1 MNLYLKFVLLG
12 LSLVVFTTATIF
24 LFVNNTV
31 ETNLSESI
39 LTEHSQKAEIS
50 INNID
55 RFIYERLNDVKNFA
69 KLPAFRSENPD
80 LIEVNRTLS
89 EISHANELYY
99 SFSFFDMNRYR
110 LADTK
115 GLSIGKQHG
124 LRLYWTHIN
133 DNTEAIMD
141 ISKSE
146 SVGRVVLH
154 FASVVRNH
162 ANQPVGVF
170 VGRVLIENL
179 YAVIS
184 NQSQGSESNK
194 QVKMDL
200 LDENQNILYS
210 NHEPE
215 KVLVAKYP
223 DVIPEEVLEQK
234 KKEGRFSTEK
244 NLYFFHRQE
253 GYLSFPGKDWLFII
267 STSKEH
273 AFASLSEMRTTILIV
288 GIVILLL
295 SSGLTIY
302 LARVISKPLKKL
314 RSAAVEISKG
324 NYDTMIEGNN
334 KDEIGYLIRQFNV
347 TSQKL
352 KTKENNEKKITKQLM
367 EKNQEIQQHQ
377 NKIITQAK
385 AINRAY
391 KEIKSQHTMVHSSL
405 SYAEKIQNAI
415 LPDEKLLSE
424 FFQDYFVHYKPKD
437 IVSGDFYW
445 FKHVK
450 NKTGNHLI
458 IACADCS
465 GHGVP
470 GAFLS
475 MLGINALNNA
485 IEYTTDYNP
494 AALLKKVN
502 RDIISTL
509 SQEFS
514 DNEAVQEGME
524 MAICT
529 IDLSYNIMKFAGAG
543 IPLLLY
549 KNEEWTLTK
558 GDKILLGRNFNN
570 ENLEGKEITQH
581 SFNLSNNDT
590 FYLYSDGFKDQIGGK
605 DHKKYLPK
613 RFRMYLGMIVQKAMM
628 IQKNLLEKELLDW
641 KQDTPQTDD
650 ILVMG
655 FRIK

>member
-12 LSLVVFTTATIF
+12 LSLVVFTSVTIF
-24 LFVNNTV
+24 LFVDNSV
-31 ETNLSESI
+31 EKNLEESI
-39 LTEHSQKAEIS
+39 LAEHSKMAEIS

-69 KLPAFRSENPD
+69 KLPAFRQDDPD
-80 LIEVNRTLS
+80 LVEVNRTLT
-89 EISHANELYY
+89 EISHTNELYY
-99 SFSFFDMNRYR
+99 SFSYFDMNRFR
-110 LADTK
+110 LADSK
-115 GLSIGKQHG
+115 GLSVGKQHG
-124 LRLYWTHIN
+124 LRLYWQHIN

-154 FASVVRNH
+154 FAAVVRNNY
-162 ANQPVGVF
+162 NQPVGVF

-184 NQSQGSESNK
+184 EQSQRNDANSL
-194 QVKMDL
+194 VKMDL
-200 LDENQNILYS
+200 VDSEMNILYS

-215 KVLVAKYP
+215 KVLIAKYP
-223 DVIPEEVLEQK
+223 DLIPGDILAQRK
-234 KKEGRFSTEK
+234 KSGRFSTKE
-244 NLYFFHRQE
+244 NLYFFHRQN
-253 GYLSFPGKDWLFII
+253 GYLSFPGKDWLFVIN
-267 STSKEH
+267 TSKDD
-273 AFASLSEMRTTILIV
+273 AFASLAEMRNTIILV
-288 GIVILLL
+288 AFAILLL
-295 SSGLTIY
+295 AAGLTIY

-314 RSAAVEISKG
+314 RSAAAEISKG
-324 NYDTMIEGNN
+324 NYDVQIEGNN
-334 KDEIGYLIRQFNV
+334 RDEIGYLIRQFNV

-352 KTKENNEKKITKQLM
+352 KTKEHNEKKITQQLM
-367 EKNQEIQQHQ
+367 EKNHEIQEHQ
-377 NKIITQAK
+377 SKIITQAK

-415 LPDEKLLSE
+415 LPDEKILSD
-424 FFQDYFVHYKPKD
+424 FFHDYFVYYKPKD

-445 FKHVK
+445 FKHVE
-450 NKTGNHLI
+450 NERGNHLI
-458 IACADCS
+458 VACADCS

-485 IEYTTDYNP
+485 IQYTSNYNP
-494 AALLKKVN
+494 AALLSKVN
-502 RDIISTL
+502 DDIVNTL
-509 SQEFS
+509 SQNFAE
-514 DNEAVQEGME
+514 NETIQEGME

-529 IDLSYNIMKFAGAG
+529 LDLDHNVMKYAGAG

-549 KNEEWTLTK
+549 KAGDWSLTRGNK
-558 GDKILLGRNFNN
+558 LLLGRNFNN
-570 ENLEGKEITQH
+570 DSLTEEGIEQFE
-581 SFNLSNNDT
+581 FNLSAGDT

-605 DHKKYLPK
+605 EQKKYLPK
-613 RFRMYLGMIVQKAMM
+613 RFRMYLGMIVQKAMT
-628 IQKNLLEKELLDW
+628 IQKDLLDKELQDW
-641 KQDTPQTDD
+641 KQDVPQTDD
-650 ILVMG
+650 MLIMG

>member
-12 LSLVVFTTATIF
+12 LSLVIFTSVTIF

-31 ETNLSESI
+31 EKNLSESI
-39 LTEHSQKAEIS
+39 LSEHSQKAEIS

-69 KLPAFRSENPD
+69 KLPAFRDENPNLD
-80 LIEVNRTLS
+80 EVNRMLS

-99 SFSFFDMNRYR
+99 SFSFFDMNRFR
-110 LADTK
+110 LADSK
-115 GLSIGKQHG
+115 GLSVGKQHG

-154 FASVVRNH
+154 FASVVRNN
-162 ANQPVGVF
+162 ANQPIGVF

-184 NQSQGSESNK
+184 NQSQGEESNK
-194 QVKMDL
+194 HVQMDL
-200 LDENQNILYS
+200 LDENLNILYS

-215 KVLVAKYP
+215 KVLIAKYP
-223 DVIPEEVLEQK
+223 DVIPEQVLELK
-234 KKEGRFSTEK
+234 KKEGRFSTDD
-244 NLYFFHRQE
+244 NLYFYHRQE
-253 GYLSFPGKDWLFII
+253 GYLSFPGKGWLFII
-267 STSKEH
+267 NTSKEN
-273 AFASLSEMRTTILIV
+273 AFASLSEMRTTILMV

-324 NYDTMIEGNN
+324 NYDVQIEGSN

-391 KEIKSQHTMVHSSL
+391 KEIKTQHTMVHSSL

-415 LPDEKLLSE
+415 LPDEKLLSD
-424 FFQDYFVHYKPKD
+424 FFQDYFVYYKPKD

-450 NKTGNHLI
+450 NNTGNHLI

-485 IEYTTDYNP
+485 IQYTTDYNP
-494 AALLKKVN
+494 SALLAKVN
-502 RDIISTL
+502 NDIISTL
-509 SQEFS
+509 SQNFS
-514 DNEAVQEGME
+514 ENEAVQEGME

-529 IDLSYNIMKFAGAG
+529 IDLTYNIMKYAGAG
-543 IPLLLY
+543 IPLLLF
-549 KNEEWTLTK
+549 KDGEWNLTK
-558 GDKILLGRNFNN
+558 GNKLLLGRNFSNDKLQ
-570 ENLEGKEITQH
+570 EQEIEQH
-581 SFNLSNNDT
+581 SFNLSSHDT

-605 DHKKYLPK
+605 EHKKYLPK

-628 IQKNLLEKELLDW
+628 IQKNLLDKELQDW
-641 KQDTPQTDD
+641 KQSTPQTDD
-650 ILVMG
+650 MLVMG

>member
-12 LSLVVFTTATIF
+12 LSLVIFTSATIF

-31 ETNLSESI
+31 EKNLSESI
-39 LTEHSQKAEIS
+39 LSEHSQKAEIS

-69 KLPAFRSENPD
+69 KLPVFRQEATD
-80 LIEVNRTLS
+80 LSEVNRTLS

-99 SFSFFDMNRYR
+99 SFSYFDMDRYR
-110 LADTK
+110 LADSK
-115 GLSIGKQHG
+115 GLSVGKQHG

-154 FASVVRNH
+154 FASVVRNY
-162 ANQPVGVF
+162 ANQPIGVF

-184 NQSQGSESNK
+184 DQSQGVESNQ

-200 LDENQNILYS
+200 LDGNLNILYS

-215 KVLVAKYP
+215 KVLIAKYP
-223 DVIPEEVLEQK
+223 DVIPEDILIQK
-234 KKEGRFSTEK
+234 KKEGRFSTED
-244 NLYFFHRQE
+244 NLYFYHRQE

-267 STSKEH
+267 NTSKDH
-273 AFASLSEMRTTILIV
+273 AFASLSEMRSTILMV
-288 GIVILLL
+288 GIVILLI
-295 SSGLTIY
+295 SSGLTVY
-302 LARVISKPLKKL
+302 MARVISNPLKKL

-324 NYDTMIEGNN
+324 NYDVMIEGNN

-352 KTKENNEKKITKQLM
+352 KTKETNEKKITQQLM

-391 KEIKSQHTMVHSSL
+391 KEIKTQHTMVHSSL
-405 SYAEKIQNAI
+405 NYAEKIQNAI
-415 LPDEKLLSE
+415 LPDEKLLAE
-424 FFQDYFVHYKPKD
+424 FFQDYFVYYKPKD

-445 FKHVK
+445 FKHVQ
-450 NKTGNHLI
+450 NNTGNHLI

-485 IEYTTDYNP
+485 IQYTTDYNP
-494 AALLKKVN
+494 SALLAKVN
-502 RDIISTL
+502 NDIISTL

-514 DNEAVQEGME
+514 QNEAVQEGME
-524 MAICT
+524 MAICS
-529 IDLSYNIMKFAGAG
+529 IDLTYNVMKYAGAG

-549 KNEEWTLTK
+549 KDKEWTLTRGNK
-558 GDKILLGRNFNN
+558 LLLGRNFSNDS
-570 ENLEGKEITQH
+570 LEEQKIEQH
-581 SFNLSNNDT
+581 TFNLSNNDT

-605 DHKKYLPK
+605 EHKKYLPK

-628 IQKNLLEKELLDW
+628 IQKNLLDKELHEW

-650 ILVMG
+650 MLVMG

>member
-12 LSLVVFTTATIF
+12 LSLVVFTSVTIF
-24 LFVNNTV
+24 LFVNNSV
-31 ETNLSESI
+31 ENNLEESI
-39 LTEHSQKAEIS
+39 LAEHSQLAEIS

-69 KLPAFRSENPD
+69 KLPVFKQDEPD
-80 LIEVNRTLS
+80 LVEVNRTLT
-89 EISHANELYY
+89 EISHTNELYY
-99 SFSFFDMNRYR
+99 SFSYFDMNRFR
-110 LADTK
+110 LADSK
-115 GLSIGKQHG
+115 GLSVGKQHG
-124 LRLYWTHIN
+124 LRLYWEHIN

-154 FASVVRNH
+154 FAAVVRNNF
-162 ANQPVGVF
+162 NQPVGVF

-184 NQSQGSESNK
+184 QQSQRNESNK
-194 QVKMDL
+194 SVKMDL
-200 LDENQNILYS
+200 VDSQMNILYS

-215 KVLVAKYP
+215 KVLIAKYP
-223 DVIPEEVLEQK
+223 DVIPNDILSQG
-234 KKEGRFSTEK
+234 KKEGRFSTDE
-244 NLYFFHRQE
+244 NLYFFHRQD
-253 GYLSFPGKDWLFII
+253 GYMSFPGKDWLFVIN
-267 STSKEH
+267 TSKDD
-273 AFASLSEMRTTILIV
+273 AFASLAEMRNTILLV
-288 GIVILLL
+288 AFAILLL
-295 SSGLTIY
+295 SAGLTIY
-302 LARVISKPLKKL
+302 LARIISKPLKKL
-314 RSAAVEISKG
+314 RNAAAEISKG
-324 NYDTMIEGNN
+324 NYDVQIEGNN

-367 EKNQEIQQHQ
+367 EKNQEIQEHQ
-377 NKIITQAK
+377 SKIITQAK

-415 LPDEKLLSE
+415 LPDERILAE
-424 FFQDYFVHYKPKD
+424 FFHDYFVYYKPKD

-445 FKHVK
+445 FKHVE
-450 NKTGNHLI
+450 NETGNHLI
-458 IACADCS
+458 VACADCS

-485 IEYTTDYNP
+485 IQYTKDYSP
-494 AALLKKVN
+494 SALLAKVN
-502 RDIISTL
+502 NDIINTL
-509 SQEFS
+509 SQNFA
-514 DNEAVQEGME
+514 DNETIQEGME

-529 IDLSYNIMKFAGAG
+529 LDLDNKVMKYAGAG

-549 KNEEWTLTK
+549 KDAEWSLTK
-558 GDKILLGRNFNN
+558 GNKLLLGRNFNN
-570 ENLEGKEITQH
+570 DSLTEEQIEQVE
-581 SFNLSNNDT
+581 FVLSSGDT

-605 DHKKYLPK
+605 EHKKYLPK
-613 RFRMYLGMIVQKAMM
+613 RFRMYLGMIVQKAMT
-628 IQKNLLEKELLDW
+628 IQKSLLEKELQDW

-650 ILVMG
+650 MLIMG
-655 FRIK
+655 FRVK

>member
-12 LSLVVFTTATIF
+12 LSLVVFTSVTIF
-24 LFVNNTV
+24 LFVNNSV
-31 ETNLSESI
+31 ENNLEESI
-39 LTEHSQKAEIS
+39 LAEHSQLAEIS

-69 KLPAFRSENPD
+69 KLPVFKQDEPD
-80 LIEVNRTLS
+80 LVEVNRTLT
-89 EISHANELYY
+89 EISHTNELYY
-99 SFSFFDMNRYR
+99 SFSYFDMNRFR
-110 LADTK
+110 LADSK
-115 GLSIGKQHG
+115 GLSVGKQHG
-124 LRLYWTHIN
+124 LRLYWEHIN

-154 FASVVRNH
+154 FAAVVRNNF
-162 ANQPVGVF
+162 NQPVGVF

-184 NQSQGSESNK
+184 QQSQRNESNK
-194 QVKMDL
+194 SVKMDL
-200 LDENQNILYS
+200 VDSQMNILYS

-215 KVLVAKYP
+215 KVLIAKYP
-223 DVIPEEVLEQK
+223 DVIPHDILTQG
-234 KKEGRFSTEK
+234 KKEGRFSTDE
-244 NLYFFHRQE
+244 NLYFFHRQD
-253 GYLSFPGKDWLFII
+253 GYMSFPGKDWLFVIN
-267 STSKEH
+267 TSKDD
-273 AFASLSEMRTTILIV
+273 AFASLAEMRNTILLV
-288 GIVILLL
+288 AFAILLL
-295 SSGLTIY
+295 SAGLTIY
-302 LARVISKPLKKL
+302 LARIISKPLKKL
-314 RSAAVEISKG
+314 RNAAAEISKG
-324 NYDTMIEGNN
+324 NYDVQIEGNN

-367 EKNQEIQQHQ
+367 EKNQEIQEHQ
-377 NKIITQAK
+377 SKIITQAK

-415 LPDEKLLSE
+415 LPDERILAE
-424 FFQDYFVHYKPKD
+424 FFHDYFVYYKPKD

-445 FKHVK
+445 FKHVE
-450 NKTGNHLI
+450 NETGNHLI
-458 IACADCS
+458 VACADCS

-485 IEYTTDYNP
+485 IQYTKDYNP
-494 AALLKKVN
+494 SALLAKVN
-502 RDIISTL
+502 NDIINTL
-509 SQEFS
+509 SQNFA
-514 DNEAVQEGME
+514 DNETIQEGME

-529 IDLSYNIMKFAGAG
+529 LDLDSKVMKYAGAG

-549 KNEEWTLTK
+549 KDAEWSLTK
-558 GDKILLGRNFNN
+558 GNKLLLGRNFNN
-570 ENLEGKEITQH
+570 DSLTEEQIEQVEFALASG
-581 SFNLSNNDT
+581 DT

-605 DHKKYLPK
+605 EHKKYLPK
-613 RFRMYLGMIVQKAMM
+613 RFRMYLGMIVQKAMT
-628 IQKNLLEKELLDW
+628 IQKNLLDKELQEW

-650 ILVMG
+650 MLIMG
-655 FRIK
+655 FRVK

>member
-12 LSLVVFTTATIF
+12 LSLVVFTSVTIF

-31 ETNLSESI
+31 ENNLEESI
-39 LTEHSQKAEIS
+39 LTEHSQKADIS

-69 KLPAFRSENPD
+69 KLSVFREEEPN
-80 LIEVNRTLS
+80 LYEVNRTLS
-89 EISHANELYY
+89 EISHSNELYY
-99 SFSFFDMNRYR
+99 SFSFFDMNRFR
-110 LADTK
+110 LADSK
-115 GLSIGKQHG
+115 GLSVGKQHG

-154 FASVVRNH
+154 FASVVRNN
-162 ANQPVGVF
+162 ANQPIGVF

-184 NQSQGSESNK
+184 NQSQGMESNNE
-194 QVKMDL
+194 VKMDL
-200 LDENQNILYS
+200 LDDHLNILYS

-215 KVLVAKYP
+215 KVLIAKYP
-223 DVIPEEVLEQK
+223 EVIPEEILKQK
-234 KKEGRFSTEK
+234 KKEGRFSTED
-244 NLYFFHRQE
+244 NLYFYHRQE
-253 GYLSFPGKDWLFII
+253 GYLSFPGKDWLFIV
-267 STSKEH
+267 STSKDH
-273 AFASLSEMRTTILIV
+273 AFASLAEMRITILIV
-288 GIVILLL
+288 AFVILLL

-302 LARVISKPLKKL
+302 LARIISKPLKKL

-324 NYDTMIEGNN
+324 NYDVQIEGNN

-347 TSQKL
+347 TTQKL
-352 KTKENNEKKITKQLM
+352 KTKESNEKKITKQLV

-377 NKIITQAK
+377 SKIITQAK

-391 KEIKSQHTMVHSSL
+391 KEIKTQHTMVHSSL

-415 LPDEKLLSE
+415 LPDEKLLSD
-424 FFQDYFVHYKPKD
+424 FFQDYFVYYKPKD

-450 NKTGNHLI
+450 NRNANHLI

-485 IEYTTDYNP
+485 IQYTTDYNP
-494 AALLKKVN
+494 SALLAKVN
-502 RDIISTL
+502 NDIINTL
-509 SQEFS
+509 SQNFS
-514 DNEAVQEGME
+514 ENEAVQEGME

-529 IDLSYNIMKFAGAG
+529 LDLTYNTMKYAGVG

-549 KNEEWTLTK
+549 KDREWTLTK
-558 GDKILLGRNFNN
+558 GNKLLLGRNFSKD
-570 ENLEGKEITQH
+570 NLEEQEIEQH
-581 SFNLSNNDT
+581 SFNLSSNDT

-605 DHKKYLPK
+605 EHKKYLPK

-628 IQKNLLEKELLDW
+628 IQKNLLEKELQEW

-650 ILVMG
+650 MLVMG
-655 FRIK
+655 FRVK

>member
-12 LSLVVFTTATIF
+12 LSLVIFTSVTIF

-31 ETNLSESI
+31 EKNLSESI
-39 LTEHSQKAEIS
+39 LAEHSQKAEIS

-69 KLPAFRSENPD
+69 KLPVFRQEAVDIS
-80 LIEVNRTLS
+80 EVNRTLS

-99 SFSFFDMNRYR
+99 SFSYFDMDRYR
-110 LADTK
+110 LADSK
-115 GLSIGKQHG
+115 GLSVGKQHG

-154 FASVVRNH
+154 FASVVRNY
-162 ANQPVGVF
+162 ANQPIGVF

-184 NQSQGSESNK
+184 DQSQGLESNQ

-200 LDENQNILYS
+200 LDGNLNLLYS

-215 KVLVAKYP
+215 KVLIAKYP
-223 DVIPEEVLEQK
+223 DVIPEDILTQK
-234 KKEGRFSTEK
+234 KKEGRFSTED
-244 NLYFFHRQE
+244 NLYFYHRQE

-267 STSKEH
+267 NTSKDY
-273 AFASLSEMRTTILIV
+273 AFASLSEMRSTILLV
-288 GIVILLL
+288 GIVILLI
-295 SSGLTIY
+295 SSGLTVY
-302 LARVISKPLKKL
+302 MARVISNPLKKL

-324 NYDTMIEGNN
+324 NYDVVIEGNN

-352 KTKENNEKKITKQLM
+352 KTKETNEKKITQQLM

-391 KEIKSQHTMVHSSL
+391 KEIKTQHTMVHSSL

-415 LPDEKLLSE
+415 LPDEKLLTE
-424 FFQDYFVHYKPKD
+424 YFQDYFVYYKPKD

-450 NKTGNHLI
+450 NNTGNHLI

-485 IEYTTDYNP
+485 IQYTTDYNP
-494 AALLKKVN
+494 SALLAKVN
-502 RDIISTL
+502 NDIIQTL

-514 DNEAVQEGME
+514 QNEAVQEGME
-524 MAICT
+524 MAICS
-529 IDLSYNIMKFAGAG
+529 IDLTYNVMKYAGAG

-549 KNEEWTLTK
+549 KDKEWTLTRGNK
-558 GDKILLGRNFNN
+558 LLLGRNFSNDS
-570 ENLEGKEITQH
+570 LEEQKIEQH
-581 SFNLSNNDT
+581 TFNLSSSDT

-605 DHKKYLPK
+605 EHKKYLPK

-628 IQKNLLEKELLDW
+628 IQKNLLDKELHEW

-650 ILVMG
+650 MLVMG

>member
-12 LSLVVFTTATIF
+12 LSLVVFTSVTIF

-31 ETNLSESI
+31 ENNLEESI
-39 LTEHSQKAEIS
+39 LTEHSQKADIS

-69 KLPAFRSENPD
+69 KLPAFREEEPD
-80 LIEVNRTLS
+80 LFEINRTLS
-89 EISHANELYY
+89 DISHANELYY
-99 SFSFFDMNRYR
+99 SFSFFDMNRFR
-110 LADTK
+110 LADSK
-115 GLSIGKQHG
+115 GLSVGKQHG

-162 ANQPVGVF
+162 ANQPIGVF

-200 LDENQNILYS
+200 LDEDLNILYS

-215 KVLVAKYP
+215 KVLIAKYP
-223 DVIPEEVLEQK
+223 EVIPKEVLEQK
-234 KKEGRFSTEK
+234 KKEGRFSTED
-244 NLYFFHRQE
+244 NLYFFHHQE
-253 GYLSFPGKDWLFII
+253 GYLSFPGKDWLFIV

-273 AFASLSEMRTTILIV
+273 AFASLVEMRTTILIV
-288 GIVILLL
+288 AFVILLL

-302 LARVISKPLKKL
+302 LARIISKPLKKL
-314 RSAAVEISKG
+314 RSAAAEISKG
-324 NYDTMIEGNN
+324 NYDVQIEGNN

-347 TSQKL
+347 TSKKL
-352 KTKENNEKKITKQLM
+352 KSKENNEKKITKQLM
-367 EKNQEIQQHQ
+367 EKNQEIHQHQ

-391 KEIKSQHTMVHSSL
+391 KEIKTQHTMVHSSL
-405 SYAEKIQNAI
+405 NYAEKIQNAI
-415 LPDEKLLSE
+415 LPDEKILSD
-424 FFQDYFVHYKPKD
+424 FFQDYFVYYKPKD

-450 NKTGNHLI
+450 NRNGNHLI

-485 IEYTTDYNP
+485 IQYTTDYNP
-494 AALLKKVN
+494 SALLAKVN
-502 RDIISTL
+502 NDIINTL
-509 SQEFS
+509 SQNFA
-514 DNEAVQEGME
+514 DNETIQEGME

-529 IDLSYNIMKFAGAG
+529 LDLNYNIMKYAGAG

-549 KNEEWTLTK
+549 KDKEWSLTRGNK
-558 GDKILLGRNFNN
+558 LLLGRNFSNDN
-570 ENLEGKEITQH
+570 IQEQEIEQH
-581 SFNLSNNDT
+581 SFNLSSNDT

-605 DHKKYLPK
+605 EHKKYLPK

-628 IQKNLLEKELLDW
+628 IQKNLLEKELQEW

-650 ILVMG
+650 MLVMG
-655 FRIK
+655 FRVK